1 MGKRQEEKG
10 KEEKWNEKRG
20 LQGSGEEAGAAGDV
34 RPFSLSLEKEW
45 TMVAGHSF

>member
-1 MGKRQEEKG
+1 MHRERVGKREGEKG

-34 RPFSLSLEKEW
+34 RPFFRW
-45 TMVAGHSF
+45 TRSGPW